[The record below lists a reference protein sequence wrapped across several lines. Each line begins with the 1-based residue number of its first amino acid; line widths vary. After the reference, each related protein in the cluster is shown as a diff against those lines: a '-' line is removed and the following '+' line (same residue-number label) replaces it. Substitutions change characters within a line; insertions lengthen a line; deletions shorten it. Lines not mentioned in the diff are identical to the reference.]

1 MEYEKEEEHILINPN
16 TSGYADRGMAKWQG
30 LILSEHNELVQ
41 KEKKASE
48 KVNMKKEAQPTEYLY
63 QLIHYSYSQ
72 KRPIR
77 IQMNQVING
86 MYEEDIVGVV
96 GGFFQ
101 DTIYIQSTPS
111 TLIEVNVE
119 SIRNIEE
126 STLIKWYRE

>member
-1 MEYEKEEEHILINPN
+1 
-16 TSGYADRGMAKWQG
+16 MAKWQG

-72 KRPIR
+72 KRPIS

-86 MYEEDIVGVV
+86 VYENDIQGVV
-96 GGFFQ
+96 YGFFQ
-101 DTIYIQSTPS
+101 DTVYIQKESKELKEL
-111 TLIEVNVE
+111 TLPDIRHVE
-119 SIRNIEE
+119 EFSF
-126 STLIKWYRE
+126 IK

>member
-1 MEYEKEEEHILINPN
+1 MEHKKEKDIVINPN
-16 TSGYADRGMAKWQG
+16 TSGYIDRGMAKWQG

-41 KEKKASE
+41 KERKASE
-48 KVNMKKEAQPTEYLY
+48 KVNVKKEAHPTEYIY

-72 KRPIR
+72 KRPII

-101 DTIYIQSTPS
+101 DMIYIQRTPS